1 MPVNNG
7 IYSTEQKEISR
18 SMSKLCLFVTGQNSL
33 SMM

>member
-7 IYSTEQKEISR
+7 IYSTEQKEIR